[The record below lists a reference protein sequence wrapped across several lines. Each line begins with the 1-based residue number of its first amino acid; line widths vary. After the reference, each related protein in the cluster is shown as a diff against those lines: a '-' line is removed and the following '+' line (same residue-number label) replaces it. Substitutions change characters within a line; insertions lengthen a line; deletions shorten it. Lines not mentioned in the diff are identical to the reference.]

1 VQALWFAQA
10 FASTFALNVPAWE
23 DVPATQA
30 VQYEAVLP
38 DLPVLPKPAGQL
50 AEAPSFPTGP
60 HTWFA
65 NAEPAVM
72 TPSALQSAKA
82 AHDVVV
88 CISRLLFP
96 VPRYLP
102 AAHAVHFEA
111 VEPDLA
117 V

>member
-1 VQALWFAQA
+1 
-10 FASTFALNVPAWE
+10 
-23 DVPATQA
+23 
-30 VQYEAVLP
+30 
-38 DLPVLPKPAGQL
+38 
-50 AEAPSFPTGP
+50 
-60 HTWFA
+60 
-65 NAEPAVM
+65 M